1 MDLKI
6 DIEDFDYKVKEAP
19 EAPEETE
26 RLLLSSDQYDKTMI
40 LLIESNLSGKTQRRL
55 NAYNST
61 YIIQPDDNSRF
72 IEKLPSVDIYI
83 VDIRTCINWYMTN
96 LKRFTD
102 DKYVKI
108 YYKKLGMVRDVN
120 IPKLKLD
127 YIRSYILKENAISK
141 EDIFDKLTSNT
152 FEDVEGCCLIFAK
165 CLCSN
170 ITCANCIGY
179 TTRCCW
185 SFF

>member
-19 EAPEETE
+19 EEPDETE
-26 RLLLSSDQYDKTMI
+26 RLLLSSDQYEKTMI
-40 LLIESNLSGKTQRRL
+40 LLIESNLSAKTQRRL

-61 YIIQPDDNSRF
+61 YIIQQDDNSRF
-72 IEKLPSVDIYI
+72 IEKLPAVDIYI
-83 VDIRTCINWYMTN
+83 CDIRTCVNWYMSN
-96 LKRFTD
+96 LKRFTP

-127 YIRSYILKENAISK
+127 YIRSYLLKENGTSK
-141 EDIFDKLTSNT
+141 KDIFDKLTSDT
-152 FEDVEGCCLIFAK
+152 FTDVEGFCLIFAK

-170 ITCANCIGY
+170 VTCGSCLSY
-179 TTRCCW
+179 TGRCCW

>member
-6 DIEDFDYKVKEAP
+6 DIQEYDYKIKDAP
-19 EAPEETE
+19 ESPEKE

-40 LLIESNLSGKTQRRL
+40 LLIESNLSAKTQRRL

-61 YIIQPDDNSRF
+61 YIIQQDDNSRF

-83 VDIRTCINWYMTN
+83 CDIRTCINWYMTN
-96 LKRFTD
+96 LKRFTPG
-102 DKYVKI
+102 KYVKI

-120 IPKLKLD
+120 IPNLKVD
-127 YIRSYILKENAISK
+127 YIRSYLLKENATSK
-141 EDIFDKLTSNT
+141 KDIFDKLTSDT
-152 FEDVEGCCLIFAK
+152 FSDVEGFCLIFAK

-170 ITCANCIGY
+170 ITCASCMGY
-179 TTRCCW
+179 TSKCCW